1 MSQRN
6 KPQYLQG
13 GDQTIDR
20 YIQALDQGDID
31 TVEAILDQAA
41 SDPALDRLIHEVNA
55 ALYVEDGLD
64 VFATDAEK
72 VRTLARQHLRS
83 AFVDEAEG
91 EAAIERP
98 LTVGDVVA
106 RLQADRKIAL
116 PDQEA
121 GRMLQ
126 GSVEELP
133 DEMTTRTIRELARR
147 LGVAASEQFWRVF
160 REAAIMLSLSHSH
173 AQAHLAAAREQRRR
187 YDAAQRRG
195 AGQQTDDAH
204 ESREDTGK

>member
-1 MSQRN
+1 MTQRN
-6 KPQYLQG
+6 KPQYPQE

-31 TVEAILDQAA
+31 AVEAILEQAA
-41 SDPALDRLIHEVNA
+41 SDPVLDRLIHEVNA

-64 VFATDAEK
+64 TFETDAEQ
-72 VRTLARQHLRS
+72 VRTLARQHLQS
-83 AFVDEAEG
+83 AFLNAVEAE
-91 EAAIERP
+91 EVIERP

-106 RLQADRKIAL
+106 RLQADRQIAL

-121 GRMLQ
+121 SRVLL
-126 GSVEELP
+126 GSGEELP
-133 DEMTTRTIRELARR
+133 DEITTRTIRELAGR

-160 REAAIMLSLSHSH
+160 REAAIMLGLSHSH

-187 YDAAQRRG
+187 YDAAHRRG
-195 AGQQTDDAH
+195 VRRQTDDAH
-204 ESREDTGK
+204 EGHKGTDK